1 MAESHPT
8 SCPAFESG
16 EENAIRGIELPGET
30 SSQIKRT
37 RWGTTPFPIPTAT
50 LSLDEESTLQAS
62 RQHDTPSSIMS
73 PTGQVPLGSKGM

>member
-1 MAESHPT
+1 MAESYPS
-8 SCPAFESG
+8 SCPTYEPG
-16 EENAIRGIELPGET
+16 EESTIRGNELPGGT
-30 SSQIKRT
+30 SLQMKRT

-73 PTGQVPLGSKGM
+73 PTGQVPLSSQGM